1 MRVHDTPKKH
11 TIIELAA
18 AGDDDKLYELMASF
32 NLPDEVAS
40 RWYASVLDYEG
51 DLTVQII
58 NHLFNSAWV

>member
-1 MRVHDTPKKH
+1 MHVPDTLEKN

-18 AGDDDKLYELMASF
+18 AGNDDKLYELMTSF

-51 DLTVQII
+51 DLTVPVL
-58 NHLFNSAWV
+58 NHLFNKAWV

>member
-1 MRVHDTPKKH
+1 MRAPNTREKDT
-11 TIIELAA
+11 ILELAA
-18 AGDDDKLYELMASF
+18 AGNDDKLYELMASF

-51 DLTVQII
+51 DLTAPVL

>member
-1 MRVHDTPKKH
+1 MRAPDTLEKN

-18 AGDDDKLYELMASF
+18 ASDDDKLYELMASF

-51 DLTVQII
+51 ELTVPVL